1 MEKAF
6 EIDVIRQIVE
16 QLMLQEHIK
25 NPYFIGGKN
34 QLALTSFYEHLASD
48 EEVDRYV
55 KTVRDLTEQQNRMG
69 LLANGVIVAPSSPT
83 ITNLNQCTIIPLDF
97 TINFRCTLENRD
109 LLKYS
114 LNNVVRILKGRK
126 QDICEFD
133 NGKLFLVGTLGNN
146 VNGNPQIRNGD
157 FIGVLPNTNPATTV
171 NTFITNR
178 QSDLITNYGFES
190 EVLTTVGSYL
200 YYEEQSSGKLKVAV
214 LTSDNG
220 WQPQVESNDYPN
232 IIFPPEHNSFTKW
245 KVSMSFDSTRCSEPR
260 TLNSKDLCDLSLGGS
275 ATIVSENVMLGNEL
289 TKLSISKVGY
299 KSSSGLVASTDT
311 TKYWLEP
318 LEMPSGNGASTIAN
332 QLTSNKFIT
341 NSHTDGLTIS
351 RQYSFVCDK
360 SINLL
365 KELFMYARY
374 GVQTSITPNLI
385 YEVNEIF
392 SAWGNVDLITTK
404 MRITNDIDIENNESD
419 VLTISL
425 PMQVQGDND

>member
-1 MEKAF
+1 MERAF

-48 EEVDRYV
+48 DEVDRYV
-55 KTVRDLTEQQNRMG
+55 KVVRDLTEQQNRMG
-69 LLANGVIVAPSSPT
+69 LIANGVIVAPSSPT

-146 VNGNPQIRNGD
+146 VNGKPQIRNGD
-157 FIGVLPNTNPATTV
+157 FIGVLPNTNPETTV
-171 NTFITNR
+171 NAFITNR
-178 QSDLITNYGFES
+178 QNDLITNYGFES
-190 EVLTTVGSYL
+190 EVLINVGSYL

-220 WQPQVESNDYPN
+220 WQPQVESNEYPN
-232 IIFPPEHNSFTKW
+232 VIFPPEHNSFTKW

-299 KSSSGLVASTDT
+299 KSGDGLVPSQDT

-374 GVQTSITPNLI
+374 GVQTNITPNLI

-392 SAWGNVDLITTK
+392 SAWGNVDLITTN
-404 MRITNDIDIENNESD
+404 MRITNDIEIENNESD

>member
-1 MEKAF
+1 MERAF

-157 FIGVLPNTNPATTV
+157 FIGISSEDDIDTYIKGV
-171 NTFITNR
+171 I
-178 QSDLITNYGFES
+178 SDLVDYKGFEVYNNV
-190 EVLTTVGSYL
+190 EGNYL
-200 YYEEQSSGKLKVAV
+200 YFEDIDTHQLKVAI
-214 LTSDNG
+214 LEYDTDNEIFV
-220 WQPQVESNDYPN
+220 WNPQVQSNNYPN
-232 IIFPPEHNSFTKW
+232 VIFPPEHNSFTKW
-245 KVSMSFDSTRCSEPR
+245 KVSISFDSTRCSEPR
-260 TLNSKDLCDLSLGGS
+260 TLNSKELCDLSLGGS
-275 ATIVSENVMLGNEL
+275 ATIVSRSVLLGNEL
-289 TKLSISKVGY
+289 TKLYIKKYGI
-299 KSSSGLVASTDT
+299 KNASGFTQNSDT

-318 LEMPSGNGASTIAN
+318 LEMPSGNGASTTPN
-332 QLTSNKFIT
+332 QLISNAFVT
-341 NSHTDGLTIS
+341 NSHTDGMTIS
-351 RQYSFVCDK
+351 RQYSFVYDY
-360 SINLL
+360 SIGLL
-365 KELFMYARY
+365 KELYEYSRY
-374 GVQTSITPNLI
+374 GIQTHITPNLI
-385 YEVNEIF
+385 YEVCEVF
-392 SAWGNVDLITTK
+392 SSWGVVDLYTRYFK
-404 MRITNDIDIENNESD
+404 VVEDIEVENNESD
-419 VLTISL
+419 VVTISMPL
-425 PMQVQGDND
+425 QLQGDND